1 LGPKKSRI
9 QKTKPTKMSTTIVVG
24 DYVKCT
30 HGQSIDLRGIV
41 TKITTRYVK
50 FGEDSGSGVVQVL
63 KGHVKKLPFDEEEL
77 EELEDLVEEARV
89 ALLEAAQQYFP
100 LSNLLTDGE

>member
-1 LGPKKSRI
+1 LEVPLGTKKI
-9 QKTKPTKMSTTIVVG
+9 KDTKTKPTKMLTTIVVG
-24 DYVKCT
+24 DYVRCT
-30 HGQSIDLRGIV
+30 HGQSIGLRGIV

-63 KGHVKKLPFDEEEL
+63 KGHVKILPFDE

-89 ALLEAAQQYFP
+89 ALLEAARQYFT
-100 LSNLLTDGE
+100 LSNLLTDG